1 MMPVVHATESTT
13 ERPAAPALR
22 EAFAVARRFPL
33 ACFGP
38 AVVLGLVIQLSHLL
52 HTDQWIS
59 ALIVSGTGVFAF
71 TLYLAYIEEV
81 ALEAEAGA
89 THIGVG
95 RMLRLMR
102 RTGPVLFAVAIAT
115 GVALLFVS
123 LGLVGFV
130 VGLWLLTRWSLCV
143 PAIAR
148 RRLGPREALLQSN
161 ALVRGCF
168 WPVFFTATLAIV
180 VEQTMTSLF
189 PLLVDPVAG
198 GWGRWLLGAAITS
211 LVMPLSGLTVSAAY
225 TRRTEGTRPRLV

>member
-1 MMPVVHATESTT
+1 MMPTVSTAEPTT
-13 ERPAAPALR
+13 ELPSEPALR
-22 EAFAVARRFPL
+22 EAFATARRYPL

-38 AVVLGLVIQLSHLL
+38 AIVLGLVIQLSHLL
-52 HTDQWIS
+52 HADQWIS

-81 ALEAEAGA
+81 ALEAEAGVPR
-89 THIGVG
+89 IGV
-95 RMLRLMR
+95 RHVLRLMR
-102 RTGPVLFAVAIAT
+102 RTGPVLLAVAVAT
-115 GVALLFVS
+115 GVALL
-123 LGLVGFV
+123 V
-130 VGLWLLTRWSLCV
+130 VGLGLIGFIVGLWFLTRWSLCV

-148 RRLGPREALLQSN
+148 RRLGPKAALLQSN

-180 VEQTMTSLF
+180 VEQVMTSVV
-189 PLLVDPVAG
+189 PVLVDPFAG

-225 TRRTEGTRPRLV
+225 NRRAEGRRPRLV